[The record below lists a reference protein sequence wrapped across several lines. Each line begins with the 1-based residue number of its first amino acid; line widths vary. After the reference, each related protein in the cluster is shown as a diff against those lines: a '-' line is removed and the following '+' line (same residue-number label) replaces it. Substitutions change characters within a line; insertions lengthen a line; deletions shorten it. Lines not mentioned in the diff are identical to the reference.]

1 MVDSTDLGIVFAYIL
16 LFYLKKLPF
25 LVAEFISESEI
36 RPLKQALLGYI
47 DDDTIAVAPASHAS
61 TTVNDGYIGW

>member
-1 MVDSTDLGIVFAYIL
+1 MIA
-16 LFYLKKLPF
+16 LFIYLFEKLPF

-61 TTVNDGYIGW
+61 TTVNDGYRGW

>member
-1 MVDSTDLGIVFAYIL
+1 MIA
-16 LFYLKKLPF
+16 LFIYLFEKLRVPF

-36 RPLKQALLGYI
+36 LVRPLKQALLGYI

-61 TTVNDGYIGW
+61 TTVNDGYRGW